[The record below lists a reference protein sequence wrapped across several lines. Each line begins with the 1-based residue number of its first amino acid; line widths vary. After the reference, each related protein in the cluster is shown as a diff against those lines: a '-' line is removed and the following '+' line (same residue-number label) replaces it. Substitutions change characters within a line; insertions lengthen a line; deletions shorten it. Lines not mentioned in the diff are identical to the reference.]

1 MKKGDSMNTAIA
13 LLSTLLGLSPAF
25 FFSSLLRPHA
35 PAHAQYCSPAI
46 VCYIVR
52 DESGNLLGEEELK
65 SLREQLPA
73 SINDA
78 QVSLSVVS
86 FAGDNE
92 TYYWSE
98 DVDWKKGSMV
108 PALEFSNFGEC
119 KMYLTEVTLTYH
131 NKTMRLII
139 NTAYSR
145 SGGYHR
151 QVIDSLPFQEG
162 TFQLDLTGWPER
174 SDKLVPAYR
183 WKKVDDK
190 S

>member
-1 MKKGDSMNTAIA
+1 
-13 LLSTLLGLSPAF
+13 
-25 FFSSLLRPHA
+25 
-35 PAHAQYCSPAI
+35 
-46 VCYIVR
+46 
-52 DESGNLLGEEELK
+52 
-65 SLREQLPA
+65 
-73 SINDA
+73 
-78 QVSLSVVS
+78 
-86 FAGDNE
+86 
-92 TYYWSE
+92 
-98 DVDWKKGSMV
+98 
-108 PALEFSNFGEC
+108 
-119 KMYLTEVTLTYH
+119 
-131 NKTMRLII
+131 MRLII